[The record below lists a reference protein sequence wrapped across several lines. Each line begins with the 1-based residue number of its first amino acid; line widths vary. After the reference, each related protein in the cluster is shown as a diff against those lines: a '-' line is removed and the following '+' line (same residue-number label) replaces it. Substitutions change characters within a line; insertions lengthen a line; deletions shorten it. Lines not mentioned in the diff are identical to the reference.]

1 MHTMRLLRL
10 ILLAAAGCALLGLPA
25 CLRVSSSGD
34 GDAVIDYDPAHC
46 PGLPCLAGR
55 VIAETDPRLTPA
67 ERCALWRQYGLEP
80 SFEWIVPQ
88 DGFTY
93 HELDVRPWT
102 PLDYL
107 RAWMANAPLPPRAL
121 PELIALL
128 NDDPRVHWACPDALV
143 LEWAAD
149 ETPAE
154 QPAAPAKQAAAPAKE
169 PAKPGAPPTPERQP
183 AIMPEAQPPYGV
195 TLLDDAYH
203 IFTGSIADWAEHP
216 AWPDPL
222 PDFEYYRLCS
232 PGGTAVDWA
241 EPLKQNAEFMRR
253 CGVVYGTNQA
263 AALEAYRAAGS
274 PPLAPITVCVADTG
288 VQPNHPDLAGRL
300 HPNSIDANYRSFRVA
315 APADR
320 PAAGTE
326 LTSRDSPNAVGLPRP
341 AVQHRP
347 ASHGTCVAGVVA
359 RCTAGFGAEGDAI
372 RILPASVKS
381 ERAYV
386 ITGLHVRSPVSSFI
400 KLVAC
405 LANNFPTGQ
414 LTPDAASPVQNT
426 GDVRVVTTSASISPS
441 DFSGAQWRMVAKL
454 VRKGAGAIA
463 EDLRHNDR
471 VYVFAAGNS
480 HQGEPGLPG
489 EEAFTVA
496 VTATMPYDPGKPWA
510 IDLTHEAA
518 SLGAKCVSAPGYG
531 IITSMMYRSPNLAY
545 LPDSEFQKPYA
556 SMSTPP
562 REGRWEAQTNW
573 FNATS
578 SATPQVASLAA
589 LLYAQ
594 DPARDYKT
602 EIRLIEESTG
612 GRMVKADWGEARGL
626 VDFAAALIWATSTPP
641 APPAST
647 E

>member
-1 MHTMRLLRL
+1 MPGQVTMQTVRLLRL
-10 ILLAAAGCALLGLPA
+10 ILLATAGCALLGLPA
-25 CLRVSSSGD
+25 CLSVSRGGED
-34 GDAVIDYDPAHC
+34 TAVIDYDPAHC

-55 VIAETDPRLTPA
+55 VIAETDPTLSA
-67 ERCALWRQYGLEP
+67 SERRALWQQYGLEP

-93 HELDVRPWT
+93 HELDVRLWT
-102 PLDYL
+102 PLDYV
-107 RAWMANAPLPPRAL
+107 RAWALRVPLPPRVL

-143 LEWAAD
+143 LEWADD
-149 ETPAE
+149 EAPAEQHAAPAE
-154 QPAAPAKQAAAPAKE
+154 QPA
-169 PAKPGAPPTPERQP
+169 KPGTPPTPEGRP
-183 AIMPEAQPPYGV
+183 GVMPEARPPYGV

-203 IFTGSIADWAEHP
+203 IFTGSIADWAAHP

-232 PGGTAVDWA
+232 PDGTAVGWA
-241 EPLKQNAEFMRR
+241 DLLKQNPEFMRR
-253 CGVVYGTNQA
+253 CGIVYGTNQA
-263 AALEAYRAAGS
+263 AALRAYRAAGS
-274 PPLAPITVCVADTG
+274 PPLAPVTVCIADTG
-288 VQPNHPDLAGRL
+288 VQINHPDLAGRL

-320 PAAGTE
+320 PAAEME
-326 LTSRDSPNAVGLPRP
+326 LTNRDTPAAVGLPRP
-341 AVQHRP
+341 AIQGRP
-347 ASHGTCVAGVVA
+347 AYHGTCVAGIVA

-381 ERAYV
+381 QRAYV

-426 GDVRVVTTSASISPS
+426 GDVRVVTTSASISRNE
-441 DFSGAQWRMVAKL
+441 FSGAQWRLIADL
-454 VRKGAGAIA
+454 ARKGAGAIA

-471 VYVFAAGNS
+471 VYLFAAGNS
-480 HQGEPGLPG
+480 RQGEPGIPG

-496 VTATMPYDPGKPWA
+496 VTATMPFDPGKPWA
-510 IDLTHEAA
+510 IDITHEAS

-531 IITSMMYRSPNLAY
+531 IITSMMYYCPNLAY
-545 LPDSEFQKPYA
+545 LPDGEFQKPYA

-594 DPARDYKT
+594 DPSRDYQT
-602 EIRLIEESTG
+602 VIHLIEDSTG
-612 GRMVKADWGEARGL
+612 DRKVRAEWGESHGL
-626 VDFAAALIWATSTPP
+626 VDFATALGWGASTSTP
-641 APPAST
+641 APTSR